1 MLIIRLLGKNGAAEI
16 FGPQK
21 GATPEQ
27 FRYLK
32 KD

>member
-1 MLIIRLLGKNGAAEI
+1 GASHT

-27 FRYLK
+27 VRQL
-32 KD
+32 DA